1 MGTREALL
9 ALEIPL
15 SLLLGIVLGGVSTVV
30 VLSWALGQA
39 EEARLDEET
48 ARAAFAVDHPDCAVR
63 AVTVGTDGRGALL
76 QLDDGTVGAVF
87 VLGDCYVTRRLSTS
101 LQAGWSPKRG
111 LQLHAADPK
120 APRLRVAMDAD
131 TGLQW
136 VSRLA
141 GLGA

>member
-1 MGTREALL
+1 MGNWEALL

-15 SLLLGIVLGGVSTVV
+15 PLLLGIVLGGVSTVV

-39 EEARLDEET
+39 EEARLDEDA

-63 AVTVGTDGRGALL
+63 DVTVGTDGRGALL
-76 QLDDGTVGAVF
+76 QLEDGTVGAVF
-87 VLGDCYVTRRLSTS
+87 VLGDRYVTRRICTS
-101 LQAGWSPKRG
+101 LQAGWSPERG

-131 TGLQW
+131 AGWHW

-141 GLGA
+141 ELGA